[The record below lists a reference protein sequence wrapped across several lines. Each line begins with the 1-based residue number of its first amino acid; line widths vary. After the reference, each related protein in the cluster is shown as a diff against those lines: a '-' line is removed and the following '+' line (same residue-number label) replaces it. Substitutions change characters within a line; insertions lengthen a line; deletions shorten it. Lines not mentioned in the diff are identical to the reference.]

1 MSLADT
7 ITNPETLL
15 RERRHEVP
23 DQFSSQARISIKT
36 AELTPTEIL
45 DTFAKAGKFPLFRI
59 RVSEREYLPS
69 KPILI
74 HIYQD
79 GDWFFAENET
89 LVLVGTGQSK
99 EEAVLDLEQHIVH
112 FWNYYKKLMDDKIS
126 GDAVRLKKVYSGL
139 FVEKQREG

>member
-7 ITNPETLL
+7 VTNPEALL

-23 DQFSSQARISIKT
+23 DQFSSQDRINIKT

-45 DTFAKAGKFPLFRI
+45 KNFSKGGKFPLFRI
-59 RVSEREYLPS
+59 YISEREYLPS

-79 GDWFFAENET
+79 EDWYFAENQT

-112 FWNYYKKLMDDKIS
+112 FWHHYKQMMDDKIS
-126 GDAVRLKKVYSGL
+126 GDAIRLKKIYSRL
-139 FVEKQREG
+139 FVEK